1 MPSLVRAEGDLLER
15 VLDATYPV
23 WNDGLTRVG
32 YGKFYRAQ
40 AQTVWGA
47 GHLRMYAL
55 VDGDRLLASAK
66 RYDLTAAI
74 GGRQTPVCGLGA
86 VFTDP
91 THRGRGHASE
101 LIEGILA
108 GAHTDG
114 ASFALLFSEIG
125 PAFYRRLAFEVVPT
139 ASMTAIRVAEP
150 PRYGAPMT
158 MIRGGDPRDLNA
170 IVKMGRTRAEPLAF
184 HLDRDLDFVQ
194 YGISKKR
201 LLAGLGRSGERELH
215 FFIAEEG
222 TTAAAYVV
230 VSVAGFTWTI
240 EECGDRDPTGARVGA
255 MLQALIAREP
265 HERRPSIVAWLPH
278 GFLPPQITVS
288 PAAVS
293 VELLMMRPLSPD
305 VQVPQLTAEEV
316 LYWRTDLF

>member
-1 MPSLVRAEGDLLER
+1 VPTIVRAEGELLER

-23 WNDGLTRVG
+23 WHDGLTRIN
-32 YGKFYRAQ
+32 YGRFYRAQ
-40 AQTVWGA
+40 TQTSWGED
-47 GHLRMYAL
+47 HLRMYAL

-66 RYDLTAAI
+66 GYDLTVTLGGSQAA
-74 GGRQTPVCGLGA
+74 VCGLGA

-91 THRGRGHASE
+91 AYRGRGLAAE
-101 LIEGILA
+101 LVEGLLA
-108 GAHTDG
+108 RGRADG
-114 ASFALLFSEIG
+114 AAFGLLFSEIG
-125 PAFYRRLAFEVVPT
+125 PDYYARLGFEVVPLPP
-139 ASMTAIRVAEP
+139 MTAIRVSES

-158 MIRGGDPRDLNA
+158 MIRGGDARDLKA
-170 IVKMGRTRAEPLAF
+170 IAAMGRVRAETAAF
-184 HLDRDLDFVQ
+184 HLDRDPTFIQ

-201 LLAGLGRSGERELH
+201 LLAGLGRAGDRELH

-230 VSVAGFTWTI
+230 ISVAAATWTI

-265 HERRPSIVAWLPH
+265 GERRSSIAAWLPH
-278 GFLPPQITVS
+278 GFVPPQVTLS
-288 PAAVS
+288 PGAPLP
-293 VELLMMRPLSPD
+293 ELMMMRALSHGTA
-305 VQVPQLTAEEV
+305 VPQLTPEQV